1 MADAKSNTSPDA
13 TPAERLERLLHT
25 CHSMQKNLSRLISAL
40 DVVDNA
46 IPDRDDTG
54 LSLSDLV
61 QMIINHQ
68 NEEYTDFVQE
78 IRIAEGEAA

>member
-1 MADAKSNTSPDA
+1 MSNAFTAS
-13 TPAERLERLLHT
+13 TAEARLERLLRT
-25 CHSMQKNLSRLISAL
+25 CHSMQKNLNRLISAL